1 MPTMMMDNA
10 RKSLL
15 FDSMIGDRLHSID
28 DDEDN
33 AESLPIN
40 ASACQKIAAASQMAK
55 LKLWFVIASSLASI
69 LLNVLS
75 ILINSSKISYA
86 TLSLVSISAPFLIKN
101 EIDMTIIPD
110 IRKLYNRT
118 RTKYNSLARINKDLQ
133 DANDELDDIRKQ

>member
-1 MPTMMMDNA
+1 MMMDNA

-15 FDSMIGDRLHSID
+15 FDSMIGDRLHIID

-33 AESLPIN
+33 AASLPTN
-40 ASACQKIAAASQMAK
+40 ASACQKIAAASQKAK

>member
-1 MPTMMMDNA
+1 MMMDNA

-15 FDSMIGDRLHSID
+15 FDSMIGDRLHIID

-33 AESLPIN
+33 AASLPTN

-55 LKLWFVIASSLASI
+55 LKLWFVIASTLASI

>member
-1 MPTMMMDNA
+1 MMMDNA

-55 LKLWFVIASSLASI
+55 LKLWFVIASTLASI